1 MIMFSCGWMEVFLI
15 FYLVVENI
23 QCLCPLPSF
32 SPNIFLTYY
41 VKANFMEVGTVNLAY
56 LK

>member
-1 MIMFSCGWMEVFLI
+1 MFSCGWMEVFLM

-23 QCLCPLPSF
+23 QCLCRLPSF